1 MNLIEKV
8 VIKDGVNADT
18 TVTINLY
25 TGQVDEINA
34 LLAHPSIPNT
44 RGVAA
49 YSLVGNKPTFSFSA
63 INPNE
68 MWVYVDG
75 IAIKCGGVT
84 SLNQN
89 DFFFYDGIVST
100 TALEANYDQVKVL
113 VVNEIGNYKIGN
125 VVKLRAK
132 HIGFMGSISYGTY
145 YGEITDI
152 NTGTKAISVSLINA
166 GTNFTQAS
174 SEWTFSLV
182 ATDYDGLEYILLP
195 YQLRK
200 QNPPYVWSPTAT
212 ATKNLESDSGAT
224 GNARQIIVKAEFQG
238 ADTEPTHTI
247 DIKVANISEYE
258 IYTISNLSEYNCN
271 ALILITT
278 GGTFWDGTTTK
289 NLFPNKGASI
299 ANYEFKNSI
308 RIMKVGTIIYVV

>member
-25 TGQVDEINA
+25 TGQVSEINA

-49 YSLVGNKPTFSFSA
+49 YAIVGNKPTFSFEA
-63 INPNE
+63 INTNE

-75 IAIKCGGVT
+75 TGVKCGGVT

-100 TALEANYDQVKVL
+100 TALEANYDLVKVL

-125 VVKLRAK
+125 IVKLRAK

-182 ATDYDGLEYILLP
+182 ANDYDGFEHILLP
-195 YQLRK
+195 YQLKK
-200 QNPPYVWSPTAT
+200 QNAPYVWTPSSTE
-212 ATKNLESDSGAT
+212 TKNLESDSGAT
-224 GNARQIIVKAEFQG
+224 GNARQIIVVGSNAS
-238 ADTEPTHTI
+238 AAYTI

-258 IYTISNLSEYNCN
+258 IYTIVQASATTYNP
-271 ALILITT
+271 LTLITT
-278 GGTFWDGTTTK
+278 GGTFWDTTTSK
-289 NLFPNKGASI
+289 SLHPNKGADI
-299 ANYEFKNSI
+299 ASGEFKHSI
-308 RIMKVGTIIYVV
+308 RIMKVGTLIYIL

>member
-25 TGQVDEINA
+25 TGQVAEINA
-34 LLAHPSIPNT
+34 LLVHPNIPNT

-49 YSLVGNKPTFSFSA
+49 YSIVGGKPTFSFSA

-75 IAIKCGGVT
+75 ISIKCGGVT

-89 DFFFYDGIVST
+89 DFYFYDGIVSET
-100 TALEANYDQVKVL
+100 SLGADYNQVKVL

-132 HIGFMGSISYGTY
+132 HVGFMGSIFYLDY
-145 YGEITDI
+145 FGEITDI
-152 NTGTKAISVSLINA
+152 NTGTKAISVSLINSA
-166 GTNFTQAS
+166 TNYTQAS

-182 ATDYDGLEYILLP
+182 ANNYDGLEYLLLP
-195 YQLRK
+195 YQKRK
-200 QNPPYVWSPTAT
+200 QNPPYIWSPTTA
-212 ATKNLESDSGAT
+212 ATKNLESDAGAT
-224 GNARQIIVKAEFQG
+224 GDARQIIVVGQSSNY
-238 ADTEPTHTI
+238 TYTI
-247 DIKVANISEYE
+247 DIKVTSISEYE
-258 IYTISNLSEYNCN
+258 IYTITQLSPLN
-271 ALILITT
+271 AVPLVIITSS
-278 GGTFWDGTTTK
+278 GTFWDASTSK
-289 NLFPNKGASI
+289 NLFPNKGAVVSDGE
-299 ANYEFKNSI
+299 YKHSI
-308 RIMKVGTIIYVV
+308 RIMRVGTLIYIL